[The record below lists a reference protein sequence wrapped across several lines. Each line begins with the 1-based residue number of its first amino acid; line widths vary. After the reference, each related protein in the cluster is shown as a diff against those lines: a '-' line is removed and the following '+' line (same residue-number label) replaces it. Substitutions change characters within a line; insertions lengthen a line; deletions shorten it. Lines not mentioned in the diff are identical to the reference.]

1 MPTVFA
7 DGQTPDACVKAVR
20 EALTVAVATM
30 LEDGKRPPTS
40 PTKRSVQVNI
50 RLTPDEKL
58 ALEETATRL
67 GFKGLS
73 DYIRHAALTRKSA

>member
-7 DGQTPDACVKAVR
+7 DGQTPDACVRAVR

-30 LEDGKRPPTS
+30 LENGKRPPTS
-40 PTKRSVQVNI
+40 ANRRSVQVNI

-58 ALEETATRL
+58 ALEEAASRM

-73 DYIRHAALTRKSA
+73 DFIRHAALNRPA